1 MKTLIVIFSLF
12 ISNLVFACSCIPMNL
27 NERISSSDFIV
38 KAKIKKIWID
48 NRDKYLHN
56 IEIEILDL
64 YKGVA
69 TKKLKI
75 YSAQMT
81 SCSFFTPQNT
91 TWLIFASK
99 DKDGILKFGYCSGS
113 QNIEKNPNSIERK
126 IKVLK
131 YLKTEKINLNSKNDI
146 AFVINSDSLKKF
158 NGLTESKNNF
168 ALYEIVLNKD
178 LSIKS
183 VKPIKEFQTN
193 EINNE
198 ILDILKTKS
207 KVYARNRES
216 AISEEE
222 KIIIPLFYYPKEKNN
237 KSFISP
243 YDL

>member
-1 MKTLIVIFSLF
+1 M
-12 ISNLVFACSCIPMNL
+12 PMNIT
-27 NERISSSDFIV
+27 ERISTSDFIAKV
-38 KAKIKKIWID
+38 KIKKIWL
-48 NRDKYLHN
+48 NSKNKKFHN
-56 IEIEILDL
+56 IEIEVLDL
-64 YKGVA
+64 YKGIS
-69 TKKLKI
+69 TKKMKI

-81 SCSFFTPQNT
+81 SCAFFTPENT
-91 TWLIFASK
+91 TWLVFASK
-99 DKDGILKFGYCSGS
+99 DKDGILSFGFCSGS
-113 QNIEKNPNSIERK
+113 QNLDKNLSSVQRK
-126 IKVLK
+126 MQMLK
-131 YLKTEKINLNSKNDI
+131 YLKSQKISMTSKNNV

-168 ALYEIVLNKD
+168 ALYEIVINKD

-193 EINNE
+193 GINNE
-198 ILDILKTKS
+198 ILEILKTKS

-222 KIIIPLFYYPKEKNN
+222 KIIIPLFYYPKEKND